1 MSWTQCFG
9 VSVCVRVQKRGVLRV
24 LWLYWLFWA
33 GRQLSFHS
41 FFQMGPGETAF
52 TKFPFYPLSY
62 ILVIGIVFH
71 KSRSSDLRPC
81 LRSTCLFWQS
91 STAYIM
97 ATMNTQS
104 NFNLIHNILLLIIN
118 VLCRW
123 TSMTMMSNG
132 SKDATLLQ
140 KLDSQVRVK
149 LFSTLDSIVRAVNQV
164 I

>member
-1 MSWTQCFG
+1 MSWCFC
-9 VSVCVRVQKRGVLRV
+9 VCSCPEERGTASIVIILTVLG
-24 LWLYWLFWA
+24 WTPA
-33 GRQLSFHS
+33 KLSF

-149 LFSTLDSIVRAVNQV
+149 LFSTLDSIVRAVNQ
-164 I
+164 II